1 MSMNDFENAIPDI
14 DYFIYRNNTP
24 DWRINP
30 SKTDF
35 IDITYIVRGNAVYII
50 DGQEVLVGEGDLL
63 CIPSGSYRSAA
74 SSAASL
80 FECFATNF
88 NIYDKNNCRLHT
100 PLPLQTRIGIDA
112 KLISQYKRLN
122 ENWLRRGPG
131 WTMRVRAHFM
141 LILQRLLEMV
151 LYDVDTYRFDSRI
164 KAAIRYMTN
173 NYAETISIVDVAD
186 EVHLTPNY
194 LGILFKRETQIT
206 FRNYL
211 NMIRLNQAEEMLRTG
226 MGNITEVAQKCGFTD
241 VYYFSRLFKKHKGFP
256 PSHIKQ

>member
-1 MSMNDFENAIPDI
+1 MNDFENAIPDI
-14 DYFIYRNNTP
+14 DYFVYRNNTP

-35 IDITYIVRGNAVYII
+35 IDITYILRGNAVYII
-50 DGQEVLVGEGDLL
+50 GEQKILVGEGDLL
-63 CIPSGSYRSAA
+63 CIPAGSYRSAA
-74 SSAASL
+74 SSAVSL
-80 FECFATNF
+80 FECFAVNF
-88 NIYDKNNCRLHT
+88 NMYDTDNRGIPI
-100 PLPLQTRIGIDA
+100 PLPLLTHIDIDTE
-112 KLISQYKRLN
+112 LISQYKRLN

-151 LYDVDTYRFDSRI
+151 LYDVDTYRFDSRV

-173 NYAETISIVDVAD
+173 NYAETISIVDVAK

-206 FRNYL
+206 FRDYL
-211 NMIRLNQAEEMLRTG
+211 NMIKLNQAEEMLKTG
-226 MGNITEVAQKCGFTD
+226 MGNITEVAQKCGFND
-241 VYYFSRLFKKHKGFP
+241 VYYFSRLFKKHKGVP
-256 PSHIKQ
+256 PSHMKG